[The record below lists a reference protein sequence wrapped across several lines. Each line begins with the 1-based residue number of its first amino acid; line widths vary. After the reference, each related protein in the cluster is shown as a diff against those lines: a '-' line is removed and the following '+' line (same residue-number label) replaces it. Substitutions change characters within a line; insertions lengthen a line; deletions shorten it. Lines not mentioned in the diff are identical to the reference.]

1 MWDRTIQT
9 LLSMLKLRKHTLPPE
24 LPALTGLSGDKKK
37 DVCFTVENPRMLV
50 YLTNEKK
57 VGIRTI
63 RVLLEHM
70 EEGGHPRALCVFM
83 AAPTPFAKR
92 ELQQLQQG
100 TPARWVEL
108 FYVSELRIDITQHQM
123 VPRHIRL
130 SEEEQEMVLQKYAAT
145 EQHMPKIL
153 LTDPMARY
161 LGLRLGDMVRIERK
175 MGNQGELPMYRV
187 AASQS

>member
-9 LLSMLKLRKHTLPPE
+9 LISLLRVREHKLPAE
-24 LPALTGLSGDKKK
+24 LPDLTGLSSDKKK
-37 DVCFTVENPRMLV
+37 DVCFTVEDPRMLV

-70 EEGGHPRALCVFM
+70 EEGGHTRALCVFM

-92 ELQQLQQG
+92 ELQQLQHG
-100 TPARWVEL
+100 TPSRWVEL

-130 SEEEQEMVLQKYAAT
+130 SSSERDAVLKKYAAK

-161 LGLRLGDMVRIERK
+161 MGLRQGDMVRIERK
-175 MGNQGELPMYRV
+175 MSNQGELPMYRI